1 MSREYNMTEVTGG
14 PILSKF
20 GHSAKWTLYYDG
32 RCGFCAGARR
42 WLSRMDFLH
51 SIEWTPYQSLNQPP
65 RGLSWEDLDRYAW
78 MDTGRG
84 RLQEGFPCHEAAGA
98 QAATSPSLRRP
109 DVAAGDGH
117 LAGEAAYGWVARNRY
132 RFSRCPV
139 NGGRRV

>member
-1 MSREYNMTEVTGG
+1 MAEVTGG
-14 PILSKF
+14 PILSNF
-20 GHSAKWTLYYDG
+20 GRSAKWTLYYDG

-51 SIEWTPYQSLNQPP
+51 RIEWTPYQSLNQPP
-65 RGLSWEDLDRYAW
+65 QGLSWEDLDRYAW

-84 RLQEGFPCHEAAGA
+84 RLHKGFHAMRLLALRLPPLLPL
-98 QAATSPSLRRP
+98 ATLMWLPGM
-109 DVAAGDGH
+109 D

-139 NGGRRV
+139 NEVGAYD